1 MATSIST
8 GITARIAQRAS
19 AAGSAALPRGE
30 EPVVTTGRRGGDAVA
45 LTISRRMPADD
56 EEKLLKPAVTA
67 NQDAAG
73 SLNRLRSSA
82 EGAAELPSE
91 AESTTARATLNRA
104 A

>member
-1 MATSIST
+1 MATAIST

-30 EPVVTTGRRGGDAVA
+30 EPVVTTGRRGSDAVA

-56 EEKLLKPAVTA
+56 EEKLLKPAVNA
-67 NQDAAG
+67 NQDAAQ
-73 SLNRLRSSA
+73 SITRLQGSA
-82 EGAAELPSE
+82 ESAAKSSSDP
-91 AESTTARATLNRA
+91 ESTAERATLNRA